1 MAQFAIPK
9 REETK
14 EMRYQMGYALAD
26 LADEYPN
33 IVAVDADLRSS
44 SGLHIFEHFHADKLI
59 KVGIA
64 EQNMITVSAGLSQEG
79 FIPFPCTFDAFCRR
93 FLDQLYI
100 TVAYSNLNVKVLGA
114 YVGLFTG
121 KAGATHQ
128 GDKELGVLLRIPNLR
143 VVEPG
148 CNEEMRQVL
157 RAAVETPGPFYIRIV
172 RCEVEENEVGS
183 DYRFQLGKAV
193 TVIDRGSDVGLVS
206 TGCMIRTAKLAAEKL
221 RRHGTKVR
229 LDHHASL
236 KPFDTEL
243 LYDMAKKVTAIVT
256 LENHCVSGGLFSLVA
271 EALTLK
277 GAQVPVGAVGT
288 DPEDFIH
295 TGHVNDL
302 LAHYKM
308 TSDDVVNKVEQT
320 LKLAKG
326 RRIVRRLCDGDES
339 LRC

>member
-1 MAQFAIPK
+1 MAQFSIPE
-9 REETK
+9 RHETK

-26 LADEYPN
+26 LADKYEN

-44 SGLHIFEHFHADKLI
+44 SGLHIFEHTHPDKLV

-64 EQNMITVSAGLSQEG
+64 EQNMISISAGLSQEG

-93 FLDQLYI
+93 FMDQLYI
-100 TVAYSNLNVKVLGA
+100 SVAYGRCNVKVLGA

-128 GDKELGVLLRIPNLR
+128 SDKELGLLLRIPNLY

-148 CNEEMRQVL
+148 CNEEMRQIL
-157 RAAVETPGPFYIRIV
+157 HAAVETPGPFYIRIV
-172 RCEVEENEVGS
+172 RCEVEDNEIGP
-183 DYRFQLGKAV
+183 DYRFKLGKGV
-193 TVIDRGSDVGLVS
+193 TVLNTGGDIGLVS
-206 TGCMIRTAKLAAEKL
+206 TGYMIKTAKIAAEKL
-221 RRHGTKVR
+221 NQKGYGVR
-229 LDHHASL
+229 LDHHPSL
-236 KPFDTEL
+236 KPFDNNL
-243 LYDMAKKVTAIVT
+243 LCEMASNVPAIVT

-271 EALTLK
+271 ETLARA
-277 GAQVPVGAVGT
+277 GLQIPVGAIGT

-308 TSDDVVNKVEQT
+308 TSDDVVRTAERTISKFRT
-320 LKLAKG
+320 
-326 RRIVRRLCDGDES
+326 
-339 LRC
+339 

>member
-1 MAQFAIPK
+1 MAQFSIPK
-9 REETK
+9 RDETK

-26 LADEYPN
+26 LAREYEN

-44 SGLHIFEHFHADKLI
+44 SGLHIFEHFHPDKLV

-64 EQNMITVSAGLSQEG
+64 EQNMIGISAGLSQEG

-93 FLDQLYI
+93 FMDQLYI
-100 TVAYSNLNVKVLGA
+100 SVAYSRCNVKVLGA

-128 GDKELGVLLRIPNLR
+128 SDKELGLLLRIPNLR

-157 RAAVETPGPFYIRIV
+157 RTAAETPGPFYIRIV
-172 RCEVEENEVGS
+172 RCQVEGNEIGPDYKFELGKGVTVLNTGS
-183 DYRFQLGKAV
+183 D
-193 TVIDRGSDVGLVS
+193 IGLIS
-206 TGCMIRTAKLAAEKL
+206 TGYMVKTARIAAQKLKDK
-221 RRHGTKVR
+221 GFGVR
-229 LDHHASL
+229 LDHHPSL
-236 KPFDTEL
+236 KPFDTGL
-243 LYDMAKKVTAIVT
+243 LGDMASKVSVIVT

-271 EALTLK
+271 ESLART
-277 GAQVPVGAVGT
+277 GTQIPVATIGT

-302 LAHYKM
+302 LAHYRM
-308 TSDDVVNKVEQT
+308 TSDDVVRVAEET
-320 LKLAKG
+320 IRRVG
-326 RRIVRRLCDGDES
+326 R
-339 LRC
+339 